1 MPFCVFVFGIFNGI
15 FEYDKNK
22 LFAQRIVTHQHKY
35 SDYVGACRRGFKRY
49 AKDDRYN
56 STVLPAEVKTL
67 FHGKIQKKNRIK
79 TFSYFMFSMIY
90 AYMRY

>member
-1 MPFCVFVFGIFNGI
+1 MTFYMCVKRDVSMPFCVFVFAIFNGI
-15 FEYDKNK
+15 FDYDKNK

-56 STVLPAEVKTL
+56 SAVLPAKVKIIPYSMV
-67 FHGKIQKKNRIK
+67 KYKKN
-79 TFSYFMFSMIY
+79 
-90 AYMRY
+90 